1 MKQSI
6 IPFICFGK
14 SNLLLKPV
22 AFVLTSLALMALVSG
37 CAGIII
43 DSVTRAKVT
52 GDTYDEL
59 VNNIRSPEDGN
70 GRIYIYRTESST
82 KNSLVYGIGI
92 MKNLTFCTV
101 DNNAFELIWESFRYY
116 DLPIGQH
123 DVTCGLDVIKVE
135 DKWSGKHHFEKGVN
149 KIIVPVSNNSEIFV
163 RVELISEKPYYKP
176 IIVEAE
182 EGRNEIKSLPH
193 QEKPMGY
200 AKDGIVTQESK
211 ITDSIDP

>member
-1 MKQSI
+1 M
-6 IPFICFGK
+6 G
-14 SNLLLKPV
+14 V
-22 AFVLTSLALMALVSG
+22 VLASLAIMALVSG

-59 VNNIRSPEDGN
+59 INKLKSPEDGN

-116 DLPIGQH
+116 DLPAGQH
-123 DVTCGLDVIKVE
+123 EVTCGVDVIKVE
-135 DKWSGKHHFEKGVN
+135 DEWSGKHHYEKGVN
-149 KIIVPVSNNSEIFV
+149 KIVVPVFNNSEIFI
-163 RVELISEKPYYKP
+163 RVELIKEKPYYKP
-176 IIVEAE
+176 IIVDVE
-182 EGRNEIKSLPH
+182 EGKKEIKILPL

-200 AKDGIVTQESK
+200 AKDGIVTQKS
-211 ITDSIDP
+211 TSSDSIDP